1 MAFLNVQPWSWVDRS
16 IIFLVFLTIASSG
29 NLYGLSSIDTSEA
42 VEIGGI
48 KQWISIKGIN
58 DHDPILLFLHGGPG
72 NSAMSYGDR
81 FTSLLQK
88 HFVVVQWDQRESGKT
103 AKLNT
108 SLKALTVELMLSDAI
123 EVINYLRKRFSCE
136 KIYLMGHSWGGFL
149 GLQIANIHPELLQA
163 YFAVS
168 PMVNQLKSERLSLEW
183 MRSKAKEANNSRELN
198 ELAKVSI
205 PFEDGEQLYYHRK
218 WLAIE
223 MGTSAPSEVF
233 VDSWARKWLML
244 FNGASMVNLSE
255 AVTEIRCPVYFF
267 VGSRDHQTYFKLT
280 ESYFKEVKAEKKDLF
295 WFINSAHNL
304 NLTEPKK
311 FQDIVIS
318 LLMSKN

>member
-1 MAFLNVQPWSWVDRS
+1 MAECATLSWADRADL
-16 IIFLVFLTIASSG
+16 IFWVFLIIASTG
-29 NLYGLSSIDTSEA
+29 NLYGLSPIDTSEA
-42 VEIGGI
+42 IEIGGI
-48 KQWISIKGIN
+48 KQWVSMKGIN

-72 NSAMSYGDR
+72 NSAMSFGDR

-88 HFVVVQWDQRESGKT
+88 HFVVVQWDQRESGNT
-103 AKLNT
+103 AKLDT

-149 GLQIANIHPELLQA
+149 GLQVAHIHPELLEA

-168 PMVNQLKSERLSLEW
+168 PMVNQLKSEGLSLEW
-183 MRSKAKEANNSRELN
+183 MRSNAKKANNSVELT
-198 ELAKVSI
+198 ELANVRI
-205 PFEDGEQLYYHRK
+205 PFEDGKQLYYHRK
-218 WLAIE
+218 WLAKE
-223 MGTSAPSEVF
+223 MGTSAPSKAF
-233 VDSWARKWLML
+233 VETWATKWLSL
-244 FNGASMVNLSE
+244 FKEASMVNLSE
-255 AVTEIRCPVYFF
+255 AVAEIRCPIYFF

-280 ESYFKEVKAEKKDLF
+280 ESYFNEVKAKKKDLF
-295 WFINSAHNL
+295 WFTNSAHNL

-318 LLMSKN
+318 LLKSKK